1 MQAGRQA
8 VKELRRQIL
17 EINPAFNVYEHDPQI
32 SSSHPHHHNRVC
44 VCVSSPA
51 SAKALETL
59 LDVCQDPQPAKMFI
73 WWIIYVIAIAG
84 AFRLRLSHSQST
96 MRMWMWMCGA
106 KRDRHSPTTICG
118 VRRSQPEYVLRALH
132 EDVRLLQLLVILLA
146 SNHHFVCSS
155 APPEPDAY
163 AAHGCWNSIHC
174 TSIFLCSHDCLFRVF
189 TPKHHP
195 LGHPHSSYSS
205 NSSSS
210 SNGPGCVVILATKVN
225 VSISIHYIGRACCC
239 RCCCFCENSN
249 YNHTDWVKKGT
260 QNLWSS
266 LVSPPPPST
275 RLLLLWSFIP
285 IYIHLYGSRI
295 NIHVGV
301 IPFNSN
307 CFVSARV
314 CVCVAGATEAAKH
327 LSEH

>member
-1 MQAGRQA
+1 
-8 VKELRRQIL
+8 
-17 EINPAFNVYEHDPQI
+17 
-32 SSSHPHHHNRVC
+32 
-44 VCVSSPA
+44 
-51 SAKALETL
+51 
-59 LDVCQDPQPAKMFI
+59 
-73 WWIIYVIAIAG
+73 
-84 AFRLRLSHSQST
+84 
-96 MRMWMWMCGA
+96 MCGA

-249 YNHTDWVKKGT
+249 YNHTDTLGKKGNT
-260 QNLWSS
+260 KFMVVVGLPSS
-266 LVSPPPPST
+266 PKHPPSAFMVFH
-275 RLLLLWSFIP
+275 S
-285 IYIHLYGSRI
+285 HLYTFIRQSYKYTRRRYTLQ
-295 NIHVGV
+295 
-301 IPFNSN
+301 FQLF
-307 CFVSARV
+307 CLCACV
-314 CVCVAGATEAAKH
+314 CVCVCCRRNRSGQA
-327 LSEH
+327 SE